1 VREIGPGGHYLGT
14 GHTQEHFQTAFF
26 MPELLDNNSF
36 EQWQLDGSKDAN
48 TRGLEAARRL
58 LDSYQAPPIDP
69 AVDEALLAFIREREA
84 VLPDSLD

>member
-1 VREIGPGGHYLGT
+1 
-14 GHTQEHFQTAFF
+14 
-26 MPELLDNNSF
+26 MPEMIDKISF
-36 EQWQLDGSKDAN
+36 EQWHLDVSKDAN
-48 TRGLEAARRL
+48 TSGLEAARRL